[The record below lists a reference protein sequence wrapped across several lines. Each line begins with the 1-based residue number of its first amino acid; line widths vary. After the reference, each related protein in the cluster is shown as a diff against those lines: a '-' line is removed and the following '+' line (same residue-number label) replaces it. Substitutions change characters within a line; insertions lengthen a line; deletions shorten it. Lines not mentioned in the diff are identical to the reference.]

1 MGDIKMNYLDTVL
14 MGADS
19 MFGKPRHI
27 RLFEDYKILIR
38 QILSTYKRFVS
49 IQFFIWIAS
58 FNDKQSIVMVLY
70 DLDY

>member
-49 IQFFIWIAS
+49 IQFLS
-58 FNDKQSIVMVLY
+58 E
-70 DLDY
+70 

>member
-14 MGADS
+14 MGIDS

-49 IQFFIWIAS
+49 IQFLS
-58 FNDKQSIVMVLY
+58 E
-70 DLDY
+70 